1 MFNYK
6 YLIKLQFR
14 MIYYLNSFVGYN
26 AIKHYLRLL
35 HELLRFTECKIKIFD
50 DEMDNVYNIIK
61 SLNNIIDRSLDSDI
75 VEVLD
80 VNKIIY
86 AMNTTQKIANET
98 SFIIYKIIESM
109 KYLLQ
114 YMMKYGKTYS
124 DHIVCVE
131 NSTSEAESTSNL
143 IHDDCI
149 ETNQVCDNAI
159 MYASDDY
166 EVAIVKAFDAIA
178 KTSHGI
184 NHMNSVLNIS
194 FSVVKEVEY
203 MLEKISLDI
212 IKYYPVQ

>member
-1 MFNYK
+1 
-6 YLIKLQFR
+6 
-14 MIYYLNSFVGYN
+14 MIYYLNLFDGFNVINCS
-26 AIKHYLRLL
+26 IQTL

-50 DEMDNVYNIIK
+50 DEMDNMYNIIK

-86 AMNTTQKIANET
+86 AMNTTQNIANNT
-98 SFIIYKIIESM
+98 SFIIYKIIEFM

-114 YMMKYGKTYS
+114 SLIKYGINYS

-131 NSTSEAESTSNL
+131 NFTIQAESTSNL
-143 IHDDCI
+143 IRDDSI
-149 ETNQVCDNAI
+149 EINQVCNNAI
-159 MYASDDY
+159 MHTSDDY

-178 KTSHGI
+178 KTSHSI

-194 FSVVKEVEY
+194 FSVVQEVEY

-212 IKYYPVQ
+212 IKHYPVQ